1 MFMFSTLS
9 PYRDSRPRS
18 DRPVRGQ
25 VERTST
31 SRSKLVGYST
41 TRFMILV
48 VLGLV
53 SFACAAPLQPEPTA
67 PTPTTAPSLAAVSNS
82 SSIYLYRSYIVKLH
96 FFPKFT
102 LTPSSSSS
110 LSSLSSSSSSSSPS
124 TATAFAPTFFPRTN
138 SETSTNSKSESKTFT
153 VRFKDTTT
161 GNDNKYIQ
169 QPIQQLLAHVNIKV
183 DKFIGYPTTKDEPEA
198 DYDFDL
204 VDSSGVVKY
213 WGEIWD
219 EDHAIQK
226 DDGDKPGYHYD
237 PVGLGGRLSVER
249 EVKGK
254 VEFIEVFEFREST
267 ITVNK
272 LQAESASG
280 KLKAVL

>member
-1 MFMFSTLS
+1 MFMFSPLS

-18 DRPVRGQ
+18 DRPVWGQ
-25 VERTST
+25 VERTTS
-31 SRSKLVGYST
+31 SRSKLVGHSMS
-41 TRFMILV
+41 RFMILV

-67 PTPTTAPSLAAVSNS
+67 PTPTTAPT
-82 SSIYLYRSYIVKLH
+82 
-96 FFPKFT
+96 FT

-110 LSSLSSSSSSSSPS
+110 LSSSLSSSSSSLSSSSSSPS
-124 TATAFAPTFFPRTN
+124 MATASAPTFFPRTN

-161 GNDNKYIQ
+161 GNDNKFIQ

-219 EDHAIQK
+219 EDHAIQE
-226 DDGDKPGYHYD
+226 DNGDKPGYQYD

-272 LQAESASG
+272 LQAESASR
-280 KLKAVL
+280 KKAVL